1 MWMIL
6 IFSCY
11 LRHFFILDYKQLLIN
26 NTVILKYYNVKSHLT
41 VDVILSVP
49 YFLRNLSKEKKTKR
63 EIDLLHFIVVDVT
76 FGVIV
81 DVIVDVRVLIL
92 TWSNER
98 TSNNILKVLQLNT
111 NQELLSKR
119 LKGLRKRLVK
129 EVSWSNPVRVKQKTG
144 NQGRGNLNKLRL
156 RVIIRR
162 INNCCQGII
171 PSNTKS
177 GFSPWYSITLL
188 PLTLKW
194 NEVKIPCQRN
204 FKNNR
209 FLLCSM
215 RCFLQK

>member
-1 MWMIL
+1 M
-6 IFSCY
+6 
-11 LRHFFILDYKQLLIN
+11 
-26 NTVILKYYNVKSHLT
+26 KSHLT

-98 TSNNILKVLQLNT
+98 TSNNILKVLQLNA

-129 EVSWSNPVRVKQKTG
+129 EVS
-144 NQGRGNLNKLRL
+144 
-156 RVIIRR
+156 
-162 INNCCQGII
+162 
-171 PSNTKS
+171 
-177 GFSPWYSITLL
+177 
-188 PLTLKW
+188 
-194 NEVKIPCQRN
+194 
-204 FKNNR
+204 
-209 FLLCSM
+209 
-215 RCFLQK
+215 